1 MALYSWIENGIT
13 TARDPNTTALP
24 TLIAGRITIPQY
36 LSSTPSFS
44 ITCTVNPFPYLPPEL
59 IVHIL
64 SETPATSIPAL
75 LETSHFFRI
84 HIQIYKLQLIKNH
97 LNRYSAQ
104 LLSEYATL
112 NNVNFVTLHVNPM
125 AWRILADVER
135 KAECCLALQNLL
147 FPVKTQLSAPAE
159 KRYFRTFLRHWE
171 SRKSVFFTRNQWD
184 EALLDRLHIYENASR
199 SEICDVVHLQT
210 LYRNLLTAQLS
221 WSPHLLPPLNPLD
234 VDTRIHWSWK
244 SPIFRN
250 LIDHIIGCGPEL
262 ILTLLRSSEP
272 TATAFLSQALVALEC
287 AGDAAKFSCFDDVMA
302 KLLTRLDGDT
312 GPASSWREEESYFD
326 VSVVGNWFGEGDVRL
341 APMVNRL
348 YFRAALWSLFH
359 DDGRGRA
366 F

>member
-1 MALYSWIENGIT
+1 M
-13 TARDPNTTALP
+13 
-24 TLIAGRITIPQY
+24 PQY
-36 LSSTPSFS
+36 LFSTPSFS
-44 ITCTVNPFPYLPPEL
+44 IPCTVNPFPYLPPEL

-97 LNRYSAQ
+97 LKRHSPQ
-104 LLSEYATL
+104 FLSEYVTL
-112 NNVNFVTLHVNPM
+112 HNVNFVTLHVNPM
-125 AWRILADVER
+125 AWHILADLER
-135 KAECCLALQNLL
+135 KAECCLALQHLL
-147 FPVKTQLSAPAE
+147 FPAKTQLSGPAE

-184 EALLDRLHIYENASR
+184 EGLLDRLHIYENASR
-199 SEICDVVHLQT
+199 SKICDIVHLQT

-234 VDTRIHWSWK
+234 VDTRVHWSWK

-272 TATAFLSQALVALEC
+272 AAAAFISQALVALEC

-302 KLLTRLDGDT
+302 KLLTRLDGGT
-312 GPASSWREEESYFD
+312 GHASSWREEESYFD

-341 APMVNRL
+341 TPMINRL
-348 YFRAALWSLFH
+348 YFRAALWSVFH
-359 DDGRGRA
+359 DDGRGMA